1 MSSQAPLA
9 VERSNG
15 GSAEMLPVITPPTD
29 AFETDDAIIMFVDM
43 PGSEQESL
51 DVTVAQHELTI
62 AARMRV
68 ADPAGYT
75 LLHAELRDGR
85 YEKSFG
91 LSEEIDDEQI
101 DAVFKDGVLRLTLPK
116 AAQRGAKKVDVKLA

>member
-1 MSSQAPLA
+1 MSTQSPLA
-9 VERSNG
+9 VEQSNG

-62 AARMRV
+62 AARLRV
-68 ADPAGYT
+68 AAPAGYA
-75 LLHAELRDGR
+75 LLHGELRDGR

-91 LSEEIDDEQI
+91 LSEEIDDGEI